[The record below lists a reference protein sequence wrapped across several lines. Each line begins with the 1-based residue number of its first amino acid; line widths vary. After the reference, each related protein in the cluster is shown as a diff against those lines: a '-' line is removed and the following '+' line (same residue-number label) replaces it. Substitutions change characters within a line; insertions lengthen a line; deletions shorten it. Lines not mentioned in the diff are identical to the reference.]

1 MVPERQL
8 MALLASLPEEVD
20 APRMLPQL
28 LMGALAR
35 MNVELPSRR
44 DLVMWL
50 YRLDPDLV
58 PARARSLMERFH
70 DECVEVLC
78 SSPRMQKAAHALL
91 AAADRYH
98 AERN

>member
-8 MALLASLPEEVD
+8 IALLASLPEEVD

-58 PARARSLMERFH
+58 PDRARSLMEQFR
-70 DECVEVLC
+70 DECDEVL
-78 SSPRMQKAAHALL
+78 SSSGRVQKAVQDLL

-98 AERN
+98 AEKN